1 MLEISKYLA
10 RSTVPRFNQMTA
22 VAFTDI
28 LGFGLGFVG
37 CGLGLEGIHFLGLE
51 GCGLGLGGCG
61 IGLGLEGHDLG
72 LGLEGDGLGL
82 GLRFGR
88 CGLGLEGCGLVNTTA
103 DYINENLPGCF
114 HPRLG
119 RRV

>member
-37 CGLGLEGIHFLGLE
+37 CGLGL
-51 GCGLGLGGCG
+51 GGCG
-61 IGLGLEGHDLG
+61 IGLGLEG
-72 LGLEGDGLGL
+72 DGLGL
-82 GLRFGR
+82 SLRFGR
-88 CGLGLEGCGLVNTTA
+88 CGLGLEGSGLVNTTA